1 MHTAV
6 LTAGQIFINDLT
18 NKVSWA
24 VRLTHGSPQ
33 KCVTGGRC
41 AGWHPHTPAVKPGMI
56 PHYAPCLNLNLANS
70 GHWRTKNGE
79 TGEIA
84 EILVKKSPAR
94 GGVSSDE
101 KQTKN
106 TQQRFT
112 RRVNLS
118 QTRWPSTL
126 GKAGLATHLAL
137 WIEG

>member
-1 MHTAV
+1 MHAAV

-94 GGVSSDE
+94 GGNAVHLSGAAL
-101 KQTKN
+101 
-106 TQQRFT
+106 RFT
-112 RRVNLS
+112 GKRVFDIF
-118 QTRWPSTL
+118 TAL
-126 GKAGLATHLAL
+126 GLDGLGRFSMNMTPMQP
-137 WIEG
+137 

>member
-1 MHTAV
+1 MHAAV

-84 EILVKKSPAR
+84 EIQIKKSPAR

-101 KQTKN
+101 KQTKHTTKVH
-106 TQQRFT
+106 TQ
-112 RRVNLS
+112 S
-118 QTRWPSTL
+118 QPFPNPMAIDL
-126 GKAGLATHLAL
+126 GKG
-137 WIEG
+137 GSCDPPCVMD

>member
-1 MHTAV
+1 MHAAV

-84 EILVKKSPAR
+84 EILVKKRFIAAFR
-94 GGVSSDE
+94 G
-101 KQTKN
+101 
-106 TQQRFT
+106 R
-112 RRVNLS
+112 
-118 QTRWPSTL
+118 PP
-126 GKAGLATHLAL
+126 
-137 WIEG
+137 